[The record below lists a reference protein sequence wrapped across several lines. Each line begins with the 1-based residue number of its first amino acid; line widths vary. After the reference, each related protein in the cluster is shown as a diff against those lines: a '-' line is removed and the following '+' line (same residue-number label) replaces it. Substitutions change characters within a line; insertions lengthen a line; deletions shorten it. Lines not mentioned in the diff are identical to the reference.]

1 MGFVTKRIYDPPAAD
16 DGWRVLVDRLWPR
29 GVSKVTACLDEW
41 ARDLAPSTELRQWF
55 DHDEAKWPEL
65 LLRYAR
71 ELEAKEAQLTALR
84 ARAKSGRVTLLFAA
98 RDLKHNN
105 AEALRLILQ
114 GRRGG

>member
-29 GVSKVTACLDEW
+29 GVSKTAARLDEW

-55 DHDEAKWPEL
+55 AHDGAKWSEL
-65 LLRYAR
+65 LRRYAA
-71 ELEAKEAQLTALR
+71 ELRDKEPQLAALR
-84 ARAKSGRVTLLFAA
+84 ERAKSGRVTLLFAA
-98 RDLKHNN
+98 RDLEHNN

-114 GRRGG
+114 NRHKG

>member
-29 GVSKVTACLDEW
+29 GVSKAAAQLDEW

-55 DHDEAKWPEL
+55 AHDEAKWPGL
-65 LLRYAR
+65 LQRYAR
-71 ELEAKEAQLTALR
+71 ALAAKETQLAALCE
-84 ARAKSGRVTLLFAA
+84 RAKSGRVTLLFAA

-114 GRRGG
+114 NRRGG